1 MCVRVCVCVHVSTF
15 ICILKV
21 GGIEYCITGM
31 IIHSYTVIITNT
43 ASIKTVKTTVVK
55 LTHTWSKKQTRGQI

>member
-1 MCVRVCVCVHVSTF
+1 MYSAIAAIHLTIVPSVMYSAVLMLLR
-15 ICILKV
+15 V

-43 ASIKTVKTTVVK
+43 ASINAAVFSMMAA
-55 LTHTWSKKQTRGQI
+55 LCCHH

>member
-1 MCVRVCVCVHVSTF
+1 M
-15 ICILKV
+15 

-43 ASIKTVKTTVVK
+43 ASIKTVKATVV
-55 LTHTWSKKQTRGQI
+55 LTVLIEVVLV